1 MTLGINVDG
10 KNGSFTNSEGNI
22 TALSINKLE
31 RILHVQHVLYRV
43 IDVASHTQTHRQRA
57 GESN

>member
-43 IDVASHTQTHRQRA
+43 IDVESHT
-57 GESN
+57 